1 MDNTEDII
9 TVPAGGAVDKNKDLK
24 APAKLTVLDQLKEE
38 ISKETKIIKHF
49 LNLGS
54 KLLGNSQ
61 AIFCAPPRYST
72 LSDTYHGT
80 W

>member
-38 ISKETKIIKHF
+38 ISKEV
-49 LNLGS
+49 NCCS
-54 KLLGNSQ
+54 
-61 AIFCAPPRYST
+61 
-72 LSDTYHGT
+72 
-80 W
+80 